1 MATSL
6 TITES
11 ELLEALAHSQR
22 PGEDGAR
29 TVREMVAD
37 TGLAETR
44 IHKALQAFQAQG
56 RLTVYRVRR
65 QAIDGTSK
73 VVPAYSITKKKK

>member
-1 MATSL
+1 MAIS
-6 TITES
+6 ITES

-29 TVREMVAD
+29 TVQEMAAD
-37 TGLAETR
+37 TGLSDER
-44 IHKALQAFQAQG
+44 VRKAMAAFQRQG

-65 QAIDGTSK
+65 TAIDGSLR